1 LLNIVNNQQA
11 SSPQAESKSGTLVN
25 KIINFA
31 GAQPWALIR
40 LFICGVIKYN
50 DISAPAMR
58 NYVSVDFLK
67 RFIAIIAKPTSLF
80 VDVFP
85 INETVNKFSRIQQLI
100 AIKKGNK
107 RNSQNRRF
115 CLNLK
120 YTSHNYQSDPDGE
133 KELVLSPVGP
143 EEYF

>member
-1 LLNIVNNQQA
+1 
-11 SSPQAESKSGTLVN
+11 
-25 KIINFA
+25 
-31 GAQPWALIR
+31 
-40 LFICGVIKYN
+40 
-50 DISAPAMR
+50 MR
-58 NYVSVDFLK
+58 NYVSGDFLK

-133 KELVLSPVGP
+133 KELVLSPVDP